1 MLSIWL
7 IDYSIKKNILI
18 EAGKNTFEENG
29 KSSGYSVG
37 FSTSTLDSKGMVNPF
52 ANPNGS
58 MDIGYNQ
65 SKNWGDAIH
74 LVSRN
79 A

>member
-1 MLSIWL
+1 MILLDL
-7 IDYSIKKNILI
+7 ILNY
-18 EAGKNTFEENG
+18 
-29 KSSGYSVG
+29 
-37 FSTSTLDSKGMVNPF
+37 
-52 ANPNGS
+52 PNGS